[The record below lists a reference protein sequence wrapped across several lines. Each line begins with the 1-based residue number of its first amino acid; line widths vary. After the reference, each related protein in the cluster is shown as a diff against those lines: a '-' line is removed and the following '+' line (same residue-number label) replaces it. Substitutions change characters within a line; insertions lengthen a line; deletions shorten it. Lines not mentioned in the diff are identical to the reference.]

1 VIEYETEG
9 TAVTDQILS
18 RLRRLGVAQK
28 LGWRRRRR
36 LLLMIKK

>member
-9 TAVTDQILS
+9 TAVTEQILS
-18 RLRRLGVAQK
+18 RLRPMGAAQK
-28 LGWRRRRR
+28 LGWRRGRR